1 MDHRLIRLL
10 FAARYGLLA
19 ERIWPGLSRIFSV
32 LLLGIGFALFGL
44 PGALPGWLHL
54 ILLLCWVCAIVWLTI
69 RAFRRLQMPTLPEA
83 IRQVERRQAIPHR
96 ALSTLLLDQP
106 SSNSPLW
113 GRHLLALQTILPR
126 LRWPWPMVDMAVN
139 DPFALRLIPIL
150 LTVIG
155 FGIAGRDSPTRL
167 IDAINPGGFIFDT
180 APSLSLDA
188 WITPP
193 DYTGL
198 PPIMLAQAGK
208 TPITGKKLLIPQDS
222 RFYARINGS
231 SRQPNLV
238 IDDQSLAF
246 AKMGDAAFQREQV
259 LTTGQTLAIERSNRQ
274 WVIWAIEIVTDQPPS
289 IALTTPPA
297 INARQMITLDYAAL
311 DDYAVTR
318 LSAEIDL
325 VDKIDGTTIAP
336 TQSLPLSG
344 AGPTVKRAS
353 GGGLLDLLAHPWAG
367 LPVTITLKAQDGRDQ
382 QAKTETLPITLPS
395 RAFAHPTA
403 RQLIAW
409 RRDLTLWPQTKRG
422 EIANQLAELAANDAA
437 LQEKPANIIAL
448 SGVLHRL
455 RDITEPNGVTE
466 AQDLMWQMALSLDNN
481 HLTNTAEALAK
492 AKSDLEQALNDPN
505 RRSENFDPLI
515 TALEQ
520 ALSDLQAAVI
530 AEFKARLERGESLPE
545 INPGPNNRL
554 LDQQTITD
562 LIQKLRDQTDMGSR
576 QQARQLLQSLNNLI
590 DQARQGMIGGS
601 PQPEN
606 PDLQAFTNRLRNLS
620 DQQQSLTKKTG
631 QSSGKDAD
639 HQALLAQQQE
649 LRRETGDLMLES
661 DRLALQTPP
670 AMGDAERAMKQAEQS
685 LAEGKTARA
694 LQYMAEA
701 NDALA
706 QSLKATQSQS
716 SQNAFGQNGTSGMAG
731 QGNMP
736 MPFGVMRSQ
745 QNQSGEG
752 RDPLGRQP
760 SPQNQNQG
768 QNNGSDVN
776 VPAQSEAQ
784 RAREILDELR
794 RRAGGMT
801 RPALE
806 QDYLKRLLEQ
816 F

>member
-1 MDHRLIRLL
+1 M
-10 FAARYGLLA
+10 
-19 ERIWPGLSRIFSV
+19 
-32 LLLGIGFALFGL
+32 
-44 PGALPGWLHL
+44 
-54 ILLLCWVCAIVWLTI
+54 
-69 RAFRRLQMPTLPEA
+69 
-83 IRQVERRQAIPHR
+83 
-96 ALSTLLLDQP
+96 
-106 SSNSPLW
+106 
-113 GRHLLALQTILPR
+113 
-126 LRWPWPMVDMAVN
+126 
-139 DPFALRLIPIL
+139 
-150 LTVIG
+150 
-155 FGIAGRDSPTRL
+155 
-167 IDAINPGGFIFDT
+167 
-180 APSLSLDA
+180 
-188 WITPP
+188 
-193 DYTGL
+193 
-198 PPIMLAQAGK
+198 
-208 TPITGKKLLIPQDS
+208 
-222 RFYARINGS
+222 
-231 SRQPNLV
+231 
-238 IDDQSLAF
+238 
-246 AKMGDAAFQREQV
+246 
-259 LTTGQTLAIERSNRQ
+259 
-274 WVIWAIEIVTDQPPS
+274 
-289 IALTTPPA
+289 
-297 INARQMITLDYAAL
+297 
-311 DDYAVTR
+311 
-318 LSAEIDL
+318 
-325 VDKIDGTTIAP
+325 
-336 TQSLPLSG
+336 
-344 AGPTVKRAS
+344 
-353 GGGLLDLLAHPWAG
+353 
-367 LPVTITLKAQDGRDQ
+367 
-382 QAKTETLPITLPS
+382 
-395 RAFAHPTA
+395 
-403 RQLIAW
+403 
-409 RRDLTLWPQTKRG
+409 
-422 EIANQLAELAANDAA
+422 AANDAA

-455 RDITEPNGVTE
+455 RDITEPDGVTE

-481 HLTNTAEALAK
+481 HLANIAEALAK
-492 AKSDLEQALNDPN
+492 TKSDLEQALNDPN
-505 RRSENFDPLI
+505 RRSESFDPLI
-515 TALEQ
+515 AALEQ

-554 LDQQTITD
+554 LDQQAITD

-576 QQARQLLQSLNNLI
+576 QQARQLLQSINNLI

-606 PDLQAFTNRLRNLS
+606 PDLQDFANRLQNLS
-620 DQQQSLTKKTG
+620 DQQQSLTKKTE

-639 HQALLAQQQE
+639 HQALLAHQQR

-706 QSLKATQSQS
+706 QSLQAAQSQS
-716 SQNAFGQNGTSGMAG
+716 RQNALGQNGTSGMAG

-760 SPQNQNQG
+760 SPQNQG